1 MTTSR
6 RTRTATGIAAF
17 ACLVA
22 LTFAI
27 QATASGS
34 HSATAAPSVDQSSL
48 NVPAEP
54 QISPSGDDPS
64 SSSSGSS
71 GDGSGSSS
79 DGSGSF
85 DDGSGSS
92 SDGSGSFGDGSGS
105 FDNGSGSFG
114 SGSNSAPTVDPGSAA
129 PQSGTS

>member
-1 MTTSR
+1 MTTSP
-6 RTRTATGIAAF
+6 RTRIATGVAAF

-34 HSATAAPSVDQSSL
+34 HAATAAPSVDPASL

-54 QISPSGDDPS
+54 QVASSGDG
-64 SSSSGSS
+64 SGSS
-71 GDGSGSSS
+71 SDGSGSSS

-85 DDGSGSS
+85 DDGSASGSS
-92 SDGSGSFGDGSGS
+92 DDGSGS

-114 SGSNSAPTVDPGSAA
+114 DGSGSAPSVDPGSGT
-129 PQSGTS
+129 PRSGTS

>member
-1 MTTSR
+1 MSTSL
-6 RTRTATGIAAF
+6 RTRIATGVAAF

-27 QATASGS
+27 QTTASGS
-34 HSATAAPSVDQSSL
+34 HAATAAPSVDQSSL

-54 QISPSGDDPS
+54 QVS
-64 SSSSGSS
+64 SS
-71 GDGSGSSS
+71 GDGSTSSSDGSTSSDDGSGSSN

-85 DDGSGSS
+85 DDGSGS
-92 SDGSGSFGDGSGS
+92 FYNGSGS
-105 FDNGSGSFG
+105 FDDGSGS
-114 SGSNSAPTVDPGSAA
+114 APSVDPGSAT